1 MFDRGTRGIM
11 ATSPKNLPSRA
22 YRTSDRYITEAK
34 ALGAR
39 VRAIRKAKK
48 WTLET
53 AAKHAGIEYQHIQ
66 KIEVGALNVTLVTL
80 VRLAEGFGVDLS
92 AFFVDRSE

>member
-1 MFDRGTRGIM
+1 MP
-11 ATSPKNLPSRA
+11 TSPKNLPSRS
-22 YRTSDRYITEAK
+22 YRASDRYIAEAK

-39 VRAIRKAKK
+39 VRAVRKAKG

-66 KIEVGALNVTLVTL
+66 KIESGALNVTLVTL
-80 VRLAEGFGVDLS
+80 VRLAEGFEVALS
-92 AFFVDRSE
+92 SFFVDSPSQT